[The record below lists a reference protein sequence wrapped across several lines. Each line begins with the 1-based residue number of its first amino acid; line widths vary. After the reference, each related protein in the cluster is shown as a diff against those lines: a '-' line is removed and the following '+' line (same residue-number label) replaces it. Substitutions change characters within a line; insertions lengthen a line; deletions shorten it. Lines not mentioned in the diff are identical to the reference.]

1 MYRTFNC
8 GVGMVLA
15 LDAADAEKALKLLTA
30 AGESATII
38 GHIESH
44 AGEDQVVILK

>member
-15 LDAADAEKALKLLTA
+15 LDAADAELALNQLQA

-38 GHIESH
+38 GHVEQH
-44 AGEDQVVILK
+44 PGAAQVVILK